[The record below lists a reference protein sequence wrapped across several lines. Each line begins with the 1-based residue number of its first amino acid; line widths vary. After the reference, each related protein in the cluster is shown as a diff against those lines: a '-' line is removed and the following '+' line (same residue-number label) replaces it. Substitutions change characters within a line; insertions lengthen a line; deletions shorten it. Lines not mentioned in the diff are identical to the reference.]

1 MHKVVLDTI
10 VFVSALISRQGASF
24 KLLTLLGEGRFDISL
39 SVALVLEYEDTAKRL
54 VGSKITLSEEDIDN
68 IIDYLCL
75 ISEHHKVYFLWRPV
89 LSDPKDDMVLEL
101 AVNSGCSFIVTYN
114 VADFRGIE
122 LFDLEVITPKTFLE
136 KLGALS

>member
-1 MHKVVLDTI
+1 MYKVVLDTN

-24 KLLTLLGEGRFDISL
+24 KLLTLPGEGRFDISL

-75 ISEHHKVYFLWRPV
+75 ISEHHKVYFLWHPV

-122 LFDLEVITPKTFLE
+122 QFDLEVITPKTFLE